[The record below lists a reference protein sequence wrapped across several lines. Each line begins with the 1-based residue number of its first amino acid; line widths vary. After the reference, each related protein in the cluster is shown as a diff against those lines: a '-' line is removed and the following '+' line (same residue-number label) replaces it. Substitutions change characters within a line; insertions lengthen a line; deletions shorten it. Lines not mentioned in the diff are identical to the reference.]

1 MKTLQERMNDMN
13 PYFRGIE
20 VYNSALI
27 VKVVF
32 PSNWK
37 YFQSA
42 DGRIKAAPSEEEEN
56 LIYYYADSSD
66 TSYEDLFDI
75 IEETIKVNLDTTLKL
90 KLLKDKVEEL
100 REIFANHTYDEL
112 QNLSF
117 VLKKQTKQKGKNTRK
132 KTKAEETV
140 EEPKNNE
147 EEKNEECGNINNT
160 SLNGGALTIT

>member
-1 MKTLQERMNDMN
+1 MKTLQDRMNDMN

-37 YFQSA
+37 YFPSA
-42 DGRIKAAPSEEEEN
+42 DGRIKASPSEEDQN

-100 REIFANHTYDEL
+100 RELFSEHTYDEL
-112 QNLSF
+112 QTLSF
-117 VLKKQTKQKGKNTRK
+117 VFSKSKKPKRNYTKKKVKKGEQIE
-132 KTKAEETV
+132 EET
-140 EEPKNNE
+140 NNE
-147 EEKNEECGNINNT
+147 EEKAEE
-160 SLNGGALTIT
+160 